1 MLLTGPD
8 LSGKLRDMYIKKV
21 IKKNKGYS
29 KQFGYLHLVEN
40 VRTDKGPRQR
50 LILNLGSIDIQEEK
64 YKELA
69 NCIEGLISGQ
79 NPLLSIDP
87 AIAVCAQKAAKR
99 IIEKKVKD
107 QAIDKMAVYKKD
119 APDYKLVD
127 VSSLDPHTIRSIGPE
142 YVCHSIWKELKMD
155 DILLSNNV
163 PEHFL
168 PLIETLVVGRLL
180 APGSERHTWTW
191 AENLSAIFELTGKPE
206 RFSLASFYRAADH
219 VFRVKDAIESHLS
232 MKEKELF
239 NLPEM
244 LCFFDL
250 TNTYME
256 GQASGNS
263 KAKRGH
269 SKEKRSDCK
278 LLTLALIVDE
288 QGFAKYSHLYAGNQ
302 NEGKTL
308 PEMIELLMKAR
319 PDLSKNRTVIM
330 DAGIATAENIQYSK
344 DNQFH
349 YIVVSR
355 SKSMF
360 SPDDTE
366 QLKVIH
372 QDDDRNFKLEVLR
385 LEKENEAYLL
395 CRSTGR
401 ILKDKGIRVTQEEH
415 FIDRLEYYKNGLGKK
430 GHTKSYTKIVEM
442 IGRLREKYPR
452 ASKLYNVKVVLKE
465 NPSAPDKNNATD
477 IIWEKRVEDQLNM
490 DGCYILRTDHMDMTD
505 LEIWKTYVM
514 LTRVESAFRCLKS
527 SLGLRPVFHQ
537 IKRRSDAHMF
547 ITVLAYHIL
556 HIIEQRLRFHG
567 DHRSW
572 ETIREILS
580 THKRLTIEYN
590 VKEQERI
597 IRYHLNLC
605 SRPEPIH
612 NEIYYRLNLSG
623 VPLGRRYVAVK

>member
-1 MLLTGPD
+1 
-8 LSGKLRDMYIKKV
+8 
-21 IKKNKGYS
+21 
-29 KQFGYLHLVEN
+29 
-40 VRTDKGPRQR
+40 
-50 LILNLGSIDIQEEK
+50 
-64 YKELA
+64 
-69 NCIEGLISGQ
+69 
-79 NPLLSIDP
+79 
-87 AIAVCAQKAAKR
+87 
-99 IIEKKVKD
+99 
-107 QAIDKMAVYKKD
+107 
-119 APDYKLVD
+119 
-127 VSSLDPHTIRSIGPE
+127 
-142 YVCHSIWKELKMD
+142 
-155 DILLSNNV
+155 
-163 PEHFL
+163 
-168 PLIETLVVGRLL
+168 
-180 APGSERHTWTW
+180 
-191 AENLSAIFELTGKPE
+191 
-206 RFSLASFYRAADH
+206 
-219 VFRVKDAIESHLS
+219 

-256 GQASGNS
+256 GQAAGNS

-302 NEGKTL
+302 SEGKTL
-308 PEMIELLMKAR
+308 PEMIESLMKAR
-319 PDLSKNRTVIM
+319 PDLSRNRTVIM
-330 DAGIATAENIQYSK
+330 DAGIATAENIQYLK
-344 DNQFH
+344 DNQLH

-355 SKSMF
+355 SKSIF

-385 LEKENEAYLL
+385 LDKENEAYLL

-415 FIDRLEYYKNGLGKK
+415 FIERLEYYKNGLGKK
-430 GHTKSYTKIVEM
+430 GHTKAYTKIVEM

-452 ASKLYNVKVVLKE
+452 ASKLYNVTVVSEE
-465 NPSAPDKNNATD
+465 NPSSPDKTNATD
-477 IIWEKRVEDQLNM
+477 IIWKTRVEDHLNM

-505 LEIWKTYVM
+505 MEIWKTYVM

-537 IKRRSDAHMF
+537 IERRSDAHMF
-547 ITVLAYHIL
+547 ISVLGYHIL

-612 NEIYYRLNLSG
+612 KEIYYRLDLSG
-623 VPLGRRYVAVK
+623 VPLGKRYVAVK

>member
-1 MLLTGPD
+1 MLTGTGPF
-8 LSGKLRDMYIKKV
+8 GTLRVMYIKKV
-21 IKKNKGYS
+21 IKKNKGSS

-50 LILNLGSIDIQEEK
+50 LILSLGSIDIPEEK

-69 NCIEGLISGQ
+69 NCIEGLITGQ
-79 NPLLSIDP
+79 RPLLSIDP
-87 AIAVCAQKAAKR
+87 AIATCAQKAAKR
-99 IIEKKVKD
+99 IIEKKAED
-107 QAIDKMAVYKKD
+107 QAIEQMAVYKTD

-127 VSSLDPHTIRSIGPE
+127 VSSLDSHTIRSIGPE
-142 YVCHSIWKELKMD
+142 YVCHSIWKELKVD
-155 DILLSNNV
+155 DILLSNGV
-163 PEHFL
+163 PQYFL
-168 PLIETLVVGRLL
+168 PLIETLVVGRLVD
-180 APGSERHTWTW
+180 PGSERHTWSW
-191 AENLSAIFELTGKPE
+191 AENLSAIFELTGKPK
-206 RFSLASFYRAADH
+206 RFSFASFYRAADH
-219 VFRVKDAIESHLS
+219 VFRVKDVIETHLS

-256 GQASGNS
+256 GQASGNP
-263 KAKRGH
+263 KARRGH

-302 NEGKTL
+302 SEGKTL
-308 PEMIELLMKAR
+308 SEMIESLIKAR
-319 PDLSKNRTVIM
+319 PDLSRNRTVIM
-330 DAGIATAENIQYSK
+330 DAGIATAENIQYLK

-355 SKSMF
+355 SKSLF

-385 LEKENEAYLL
+385 LAKENEAFLL

-401 ILKDKGIRVTQEEH
+401 ILKDQGIRVTQEEH
-415 FIDRLEYYKNGLGKK
+415 FIERLEYYKNGLGKK
-430 GHTKSYTKIVEM
+430 GHTKAYTKIVEM

-452 ASKLYNVKVVLKE
+452 ASKLYNVTVVPEE
-465 NPSAPDKNNATD
+465 NPSSPEKNNATD
-477 IIWEKRVEDQLNM
+477 IIWKKRVEDQLNM

-537 IKRRSDAHMF
+537 IERRSDAHMF
-547 ITVLAYHIL
+547 ISVLGYHIL
-556 HIIEQRLRFHG
+556 HIIEQRLRLHG

-605 SRPEPIH
+605 SRPEAIH
-612 NEIYYRLNLSG
+612 KEIYYRLDLSG
-623 VPLGRRYVAVK
+623 VPLGKRYVAVK